1 MGYRSEVIFGVRKKH
16 EKKLEKV
23 LKKHD
28 MSLWFDSVERNHEY
42 QEDGKWIKDS
52 WVIYSGEHLKWYDT
66 YDEVKEIINFIDDV
80 CDKSKGDNS
89 NGDGDSFMVCM
100 GEDGEIHNE
109 CGEYW
114 NYVDVIKAIEV
125 I

>member
-1 MGYRSEVIFGVRKKH
+1 M
-16 EKKLEKV
+16 
-23 LKKHD
+23 
-28 MSLWFDSVERNHEY
+28 
-42 QEDGKWIKDS
+42 
-52 WVIYSGEHLKWYDT
+52 KWYDT

-114 NYVDVIKAIEV
+114 NYVDVIKTIEV